1 MTDESP
7 GIAGKPIRTHY
18 KLCTRARACV
28 GAEVERMTEE
38 KIGPSLIFLPFS
50 QTERVPRSHARSPR
64 TAPIT
69 ILSPFLNLWNTATR
83 RSKHGRNWDL
93 SFLLFRKW
101 R

>member
-7 GIAGKPIRTHY
+7 GIAGKPIRTNY
-18 KLCTRARACV
+18 VRARARARV

-69 ILSPFLNLWNTATR
+69 ILSPFSTCGIQR
-83 RSKHGRNWDL
+83 RAVKTGSELGPQL
-93 SFLLFRKW
+93 PTFS
-101 R
+101 